1 MFSVPHMI
9 IIFVVV
15 LIVFG
20 PQKLPELARG
30 LGKLMAEF
38 RKASADFKGAFEQEM
53 REMERQAAAAERK
66 KQADSAAA
74 LAAAEPATPASPAH
88 VDTAQATEDSSA
100 DTRTTETPVITP
112 VAESV
117 PRGTEEEPLAGDSG
131 PAVHSEAAPSETAVA
146 SESAP
151 NSTLLEP
158 SHDLQR
164 PT

>member
-1 MFSVPHMI
+1 MFSIPHMI

-53 REMERQAAAAERK
+53 REMERKAAAAERK
-66 KQADSAAA
+66 KQADAAAA
-74 LAAAEPATPASPAH
+74 LAAAEPATLATPAGAEAPH
-88 VDTAQATEDSSA
+88 TAEESSA
-100 DTRTTETPVITP
+100 STGMAEAPVITP

-117 PRGTEEEPLAGDSG
+117 PRGDGEET
-131 PAVHSEAAPSETAVA
+131 PAANLSEAAHSEIPVTD
-146 SESAP
+146 ETAP
-151 NSTLLEP
+151 NSTLHDP
-158 SHDLQR
+158 SHDLRR
-164 PT
+164 PA